1 MRQVLAD
8 LAIEVEAATWLS
20 MRLAAAT
27 DRAVGAALVPMPSMK
42 QRCGGSRCP

>member
-20 MRLAAAT
+20 CAWPLPIV
-27 DRAVGAALVPMPSMK
+27 VGARPVPVLSMK
-42 QRCGGSRCP
+42 QRCGGSRYP